1 MSGAGEKAATLPDA
15 PGVYLFLDAER
26 EIIYVGKAASLRK
39 RVRSYFSAR
48 DSDNPRLA
56 RLRES
61 IADVDFIVC
70 ANEVEA
76 LILEANLI
84 KRHHPAF
91 NIEFRDDKSY
101 PYMVVRT
108 EDPYP
113 RVMFQR
119 GQRRKGA
126 VYYGP
131 FAHAGAV
138 RETISTLRKVFPFRA
153 CRGREPGKST
163 GSPCLDYHIK
173 LCSGPCVGA
182 VPQEEYGRIIAG
194 VREFMEGGHESILAG
209 LEARMREEAGR
220 QEYEM
225 AARTRDRIAAL
236 GRLLE
241 RQQAYTIN
249 EGDQDVFAAHAG
261 DLDACVTVFFVRGG
275 KILGKQD
282 LFTTLPAGQDESEVL
297 AAFLPQFYAQATHIP
312 REVILSHD
320 PGEDETGLLGEW
332 LSGRAGRKVR
342 VLVPRRGAKRALAD
356 KVAENARL
364 SLEVHLAK
372 QASDLN
378 WISRAASGIY
388 EGLSL
393 SRLPYRI
400 ECYDISNLGADDAVG
415 SMVVYE
421 AGMPLRRDFRRFRVK
436 GVHGQNDVAMIEEV
450 LDRRLSKLA
459 DAPSSGHDAVLQS
472 QEERDVKSR
481 KTSPVEGEDGTAGGK
496 ALTAGDTAVPGDGEE
511 SGSRGPRLDSF
522 HKKPDL
528 VLVDGG
534 EAQLAAALK
543 ALQGRGFWDI
553 DAAALAKRM
562 EEIYLP
568 GRKGAVVLPRDSEA
582 LHLLQRI
589 RDEAHRYALDYHR
602 QQREKRVR
610 SSVLDSIPGVG
621 PKRKAALLRHYGSVT
636 RIAGAPLEEL
646 QALTFLDR
654 RTAANVFGALHPE
667 AAPSQPGPET

>member
-1 MSGAGEKAATLPDA
+1 MSRAGEKAATLPDA

-26 EIIYVGKAASLRK
+26 KIIYVGKAASLRK

-48 DSDNPRLA
+48 DADNPRLA
-56 RLRES
+56 LLREN

-182 VPQEEYGRIIAG
+182 ISQEEYRRIIDG
-194 VREFMEGGHESILAG
+194 VRDFMEGGHEAILG
-209 LEARMREEAGR
+209 DLEARMRWEAGR
-220 QEYEM
+220 QEFEM

-241 RQQAYTIN
+241 RQQAYTIK

-282 LFTTLPAGQDESEVL
+282 LFTTLPAGQDESEVI
-297 AAFLPQFYAQATHIP
+297 AAFLPQFYAQAAYVP
-312 REVILSHD
+312 REVIISHS
-320 PGEDETGLLGEW
+320 PGEAEMEPLREW

-342 VLVPRRGAKRALAD
+342 VAVPRRGAKRALVE

-364 SLEVHLAK
+364 SLEVHLAR

-388 EGLSL
+388 EGLGL
-393 SRLPYRI
+393 RRLPYRI

-415 SMVVYE
+415 SMVVFE
-421 AGMPLRRDFRRFRVK
+421 AGMPVRRDFRRFRIK
-436 GVHGQNDVAMIEEV
+436 GVRGQNDVAMIEEV
-450 LDRRLSKLA
+450 LERRLSKLA
-459 DAPSSGHDAVLQS
+459 DTLVEGGEAGGAGEDEVKR
-472 QEERDVKSR
+472 ERD
-481 KTSPVEGEDGTAGGK
+481 
-496 ALTAGDTAVPGDGEE
+496 
-511 SGSRGPRLDSF
+511 RGPRLDSF
-522 HKKPDL
+522 HKRPDL

-543 ALQGRGFWDI
+543 ALQGRGFWEI

-562 EEIYLP
+562 EEVYLP
-568 GRKGAVVLPRDSEA
+568 GTKGAVLLPRDSEA

-602 QQREKRVR
+602 QQREKRAR
-610 SSVLDSIPGVG
+610 SSVLDGIPGVG

-636 RIAGAPLEEL
+636 RIAAAPLEEL
-646 QALTFLDR
+646 QALAFLDR
-654 RTAANVFGALHPE
+654 STAEIVYRTFHPD
-667 AAPSQPGPET
+667 